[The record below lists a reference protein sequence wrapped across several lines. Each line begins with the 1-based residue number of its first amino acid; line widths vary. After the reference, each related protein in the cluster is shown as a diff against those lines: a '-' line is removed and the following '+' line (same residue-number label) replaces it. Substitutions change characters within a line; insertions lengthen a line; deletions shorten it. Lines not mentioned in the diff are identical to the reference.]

1 MSTVPMP
8 SRRLV
13 DNGYPTG
20 DGKPMAETDLHRELM
35 TQLIEV
41 LRRFHLG
48 QQVYVT
54 GNILVFYEQGN
65 RRRHVSP
72 DVWLARGVEDYLRPN
87 YLIWQEPRGPEF
99 VIEMTSSST
108 RREDQT
114 TKLAL
119 YRDTLRVR
127 EYFLF
132 DPEGDYLDPQLQG
145 YRLRG
150 NAYQRIRPRDGR
162 LPSQV
167 TGLHLEQDGTQLR
180 LWNPAT
186 QAWLPTPGELLDQ
199 TQDALAETQGELA
212 QAQGVL
218 EQNQGKLEQ
227 AEQQIEELAQEN
239 QTLAQQNALLQQ
251 QLAQLRGSRPSQQ

>member
-1 MSTVPMP
+1 MSIVLRP

-20 DGKPMAETDLHRELM
+20 DGKPMAETDLHRDLM
-35 TQLIEV
+35 AQLIEV
-41 LRRFHLG
+41 LRRFYLG

-54 GNILVFYEQGN
+54 GNVLVFYESGN

-72 DVWLARGVEDYLRPN
+72 DVWLARGVEKHQRPN
-87 YLIWQEPRGPEF
+87 YLIWEELRGPEF

-108 RREDQT
+108 QREDQT
-114 TKLAL
+114 TKFTL

-132 DPEGDYLDPQLQG
+132 DPEGDYLTPPLVG

-150 NAYQRIRPRDGR
+150 NAYQRIRPRNGR

-167 TGLHLEQDGTQLR
+167 TGLHLERDGNQLR
-180 LWNPAT
+180 LWNPET
-186 QAWLPTPGELLDQ
+186 QEWLPTPGELLEQ
-199 TQDALAETQGELA
+199 TQGE
-212 QAQGVL
+212 
-218 EQNQGKLEQ
+218 LEQ

-239 QTLAQQNALLQQ
+239 QSLAQQNALLQQ
-251 QLAQLRGSRPSQQ
+251 QLAQLLGGQPPQQ

>member
-1 MSTVPMP
+1 VSTVPVP
-8 SRRLV
+8 ERRPH
-13 DNGYPTG
+13 DNGYPTWSAE
-20 DGKPMAETDLHRELM
+20 PMPETDLHRDLM
-35 TQLIEV
+35 VQLIEV
-41 LRRFHLG
+41 LRRFYLN

-72 DVWLARGVEDYLRPN
+72 DVWLARGVANYQRPN
-87 YLIWQEPRGPEF
+87 YLIWEEASGPEF
-99 VIEMTSSST
+99 VIELTSST
-108 RREDQT
+108 TQREDQT

-119 YRDTLRVR
+119 YRDRLRVR

-150 NAYQRIRPRDGR
+150 NTYQRIHPRHGR

-167 TGLHLEQDGTQLR
+167 TGLHVEQDGNQLR

-186 QAWLPTPGELLDQ
+186 QAWLPT
-199 TQDALAETQGELA
+199 QGEVIE
-212 QAQGVL
+212 QL
-218 EQNQGKLEQ
+218 EE
-227 AEQQIEELAQEN
+227 
-239 QTLAQQNALLQQ
+239 QNALLQQ
-251 QLAQLRGSRPSQQ
+251 QLAQLLGGQAPPQQ